1 LALLVEEA
9 EVEVVVV
16 LVVVLLL
23 VVVVVLLLVVVVV
36 VELLVEEVVLLVEE
50 GVVVPRKVD
59 RRSGL
64 MSGDAKGGSSF
75 GIQDGRLTVD
85 TPTGICLLLHFPSLF
100 SRCDVYTATD
110 PTSSTF

>member
-1 LALLVEEA
+1 MALLVEEA

-23 VVVVVLLLVVVVV
+23 VVVVVLLLVVMVV

>member
-1 LALLVEEA
+1 MALLVEEA

-50 GVVVPRKVD
+50 GVVVKVD